1 MKFYATCQYKC
12 GADNNLQPTASTA
25 TTTQQCTLHNC
36 HLGHEIMA
44 TGDSGDQPADNT
56 TTNSPSSLYSSS
68 CPQLTQYRS
77 LPRNLYSAIRKP
89 LTLYGS
95 GNGNDGDSTQHQLQ
109 QQSLLCG
116 GTQPTTLRT
125 SSEQELR
132 RSSAFDKG
140 HRRQLLA
147 NKKLILCN
155 KSPPAAAET
164 EKVEEIPPLLPP
176 KKFANP
182 ELPTKKKSS
191 TAADHIQTVSSATA
205 AAFQTERILC
215 ENCRFNDQ
223 PVVWWVSCPRLA
235 HQQQGSTQSLKEY
248 TNTTAQFLAMQQQQQ
263 PLNAN
268 VNVNHNHMSVT
279 TNTATMLPKPVLK
292 PSSTTGVIPSSS
304 AGIPNP
310 GQQSVMANQSYSKA
324 TITTASA
331 AANTLNTNASTIAST
346 ATPSPPPPPV
356 IRPHHH
362 RSISGL
368 SGLDL
373 YDNYGVGGGGSSTH
387 VPSSNYG
394 STCRRHT
401 KQQQQLLTQQQ
412 QYHTHHPHPQQ
423 HLLPSHQ
430 QHQQQQ
436 YSTCCSSYNIDHK
449 MQTPSCMCGK
459 LYHQQVTRAPR
470 ETLAPPPSHHHVG
483 MHAATAGAAAAA
495 ANTNRGCNHNL
506 YYGPDSCVH
515 QFEDQDS
522 GFPGLR
528 DQEFYLLHRN
538 IPALRRTGVD
548 TTGIRQHFYPDG
560 GWGWIICGMSFLI
573 HILTTGLQLSYGLTL
588 FYAVHHIRNASG
600 NEWLGALSWSI
611 SMLVAPFVETLC
623 RRKSTRLLAVVG
635 GLVLSLGILFTSFA
649 TEVDQVIFSYGFV
662 FGIGVSMVRE
672 TSTIMLGN
680 YFKKRRLFV
689 EMVAMSGEG
698 VGIALFSVLL
708 KEGVGKMGWRSGL
721 QIVAALTSISFFV
734 GLLYR
739 PASLYH
745 PQRRA
750 IQHLKNQRKKL
761 RDHKTNNIPAEPN
774 IIKKI
779 IQDIS
784 NLKSGTV
791 KILLLTSAVAALGI
805 YTPMFTMSLNAAK
818 EGSDVQELVLLQTML
833 GMSTTLGVVLAGVLI
848 RRPFV
853 VQNFV
858 ISTPIISQVFLAAVA
873 LSILF
878 MSFMMGYKSLCILS
892 GIYGVGFGGFR
903 FSLKMLVLE
912 KVKLKFSK
920 TWSFIRGIEAIPV
933 LISVPLTIFLND
945 YSPKYGRAGYYI
957 CSAAAAIAAI
967 IIFFIGYSSYSHQNP
982 SQRSQEN
989 GSIVPAAPR
998 LRSMSTQ
1005 YVRNKYQ
1012 PAFTVDYP
1020 KSNGCDYPAPDLLN
1034 RSCISLN
1041 QLGESASCLCG
1052 PVRNMCNYHTPLHQ
1066 RRHCGALANLP
1077 QNQLQHHHMAAG
1089 GGGDLDDHHHH
1100 RYPYVYDNGT
1110 GSYLRRSLSFIQ
1122 NANCCGANQFQLQ
1135 CQANVQWSHR
1145 DLRMDSTQPLLC
1157 TCSPSSYF
1165 SNCKS
1170 QSVPEGL
1177 STMSQQCK
1185 CKPTSQPS
1193 REYIYVPRHHQ
1204 QALLPPS
1211 SHNLQST
1218 SNHNC
1223 SCHNLQKLAQS
1234 SGNSNLVGSK
1244 LSSTGPA
1251 AHQSATMPKCKLK
1264 RSQSLSRPMT
1274 YVEQMTTSV

>member
-1 MKFYATCQYKC
+1 M
-12 GADNNLQPTASTA
+12 
-25 TTTQQCTLHNC
+25 
-36 HLGHEIMA
+36 
-44 TGDSGDQPADNT
+44 
-56 TTNSPSSLYSSS
+56 
-68 CPQLTQYRS
+68 
-77 LPRNLYSAIRKP
+77 
-89 LTLYGS
+89 
-95 GNGNDGDSTQHQLQ
+95 
-109 QQSLLCG
+109 QQSNNNNNNNNEMRGHTNMGALRPEASIS
-116 GTQPTTLRT
+116 GTT
-125 SSEQELR
+125 
-132 RSSAFDKG
+132 G
-140 HRRQLLA
+140 
-147 NKKLILCN
+147 
-155 KSPPAAAET
+155 
-164 EKVEEIPPLLPP
+164 
-176 KKFANP
+176 
-182 ELPTKKKSS
+182 
-191 TAADHIQTVSSATA
+191 
-205 AAFQTERILC
+205 
-215 ENCRFNDQ
+215 
-223 PVVWWVSCPRLA
+223 
-235 HQQQGSTQSLKEY
+235 
-248 TNTTAQFLAMQQQQQ
+248 
-263 PLNAN
+263 
-268 VNVNHNHMSVT
+268 
-279 TNTATMLPKPVLK
+279 MLPKPAIK
-292 PSSTTGVIPSSS
+292 TGTASSGISST
-304 AGIPNP
+304 AMNA
-310 GQQSVMANQSYSKA
+310 ANQAYAKT
-324 TITTASA
+324 TINTASS
-331 AANTLNTNASTIAST
+331 NVSTNPTAM

-356 IRPHHH
+356 MRPHHH
-362 RSISGL
+362 RSITAL

-373 YDNYGVGGGGSSTH
+373 YDNYAGASTH
-387 VPSSNYG
+387 VPSQYG
-394 STCRRHT
+394 STCRRHI
-401 KQQQQLLTQQQ
+401 KQQQLHGHQPTS
-412 QYHTHHPHPQQ
+412 HPTHGQHVHHAHPHPQQ
-423 HLLPSHQ
+423 Q
-430 QHQQQQ
+430 QQQQQQ

-459 LYHQQVTRAPR
+459 LYHQQVSRAAPR
-470 ETLAPPPSHHHVG
+470 ESLAPPPHHA
-483 MHAATAGAAAAA
+483 MHAQAAT
-495 ANTNRGCNHNL
+495 NNRACNHNL
-506 YYGPDSCVH
+506 YYGAGLDSCMH

-611 SMLVAPFVETLC
+611 SMLVSPFVETLC

-774 IIKKI
+774 ILKKL

-858 ISTPIISQVFLAAVA
+858 ISTPIISQVFLSAVA

-878 MSFMMGYKSLCILS
+878 MSFLMGYKSLCILS

-920 TWSFIRGIEAIPV
+920 TWSFIRGIEAVPV

-967 IIFFIGYSSYSHQNP
+967 IIFFIGYSSYTQNP

-989 GSIVPAAPR
+989 GSVVPMVPR
-998 LRSMSTQ
+998 MRSMSTQ
-1005 YVRNKYQ
+1005 YVRHKYQ

-1020 KSNGCDYPAPDLLN
+1020 KSNGCDYPAPDLIN

-1052 PVRNMCNYHTPLHQ
+1052 PMRNMCNYHTPAQQ
-1066 RRHCGALANLP
+1066 RRHCGGGGVSGGTSGLH
-1077 QNQLQHHHMAAG
+1077 QQLQQQTPHHHAS
-1089 GGGDLDDHHHH
+1089 DIDDH

-1135 CQANVQWSHR
+1135 CQANVQWSNR
-1145 DLRMDSTQPLLC
+1145 DLRMDSNQPLLC
-1157 TCSPSSYF
+1157 TCSPSSGYF
-1165 SNCKS
+1165 QSCKS

-1185 CKPTSQPS
+1185 CKPQPS
-1193 REYIYVPRHHQ
+1193 REYIYVPRQLSHQPQQLPPHLQTHQ
-1204 QALLPPS
+1204 QQQQ
-1211 SHNLQST
+1211 HQLQQT
-1218 SNHNC
+1218 HNC
-1223 SCHNLQKLAQS
+1223 SCHNLKQLG
-1234 SGNSNLVGSK
+1234 SGVGVGPHITNALSK
-1244 LSSTGPA
+1244 PFKDSFGPHA
-1251 AHQSATMPKCKLK
+1251 SATIPKCKLR

>member
-1 MKFYATCQYKC
+1 
-12 GADNNLQPTASTA
+12 
-25 TTTQQCTLHNC
+25 
-36 HLGHEIMA
+36 
-44 TGDSGDQPADNT
+44 
-56 TTNSPSSLYSSS
+56 
-68 CPQLTQYRS
+68 
-77 LPRNLYSAIRKP
+77 
-89 LTLYGS
+89 
-95 GNGNDGDSTQHQLQ
+95 
-109 QQSLLCG
+109 
-116 GTQPTTLRT
+116 
-125 SSEQELR
+125 
-132 RSSAFDKG
+132 
-140 HRRQLLA
+140 
-147 NKKLILCN
+147 
-155 KSPPAAAET
+155 
-164 EKVEEIPPLLPP
+164 
-176 KKFANP
+176 
-182 ELPTKKKSS
+182 
-191 TAADHIQTVSSATA
+191 
-205 AAFQTERILC
+205 
-215 ENCRFNDQ
+215 
-223 PVVWWVSCPRLA
+223 
-235 HQQQGSTQSLKEY
+235 
-248 TNTTAQFLAMQQQQQ
+248 MQQQ
-263 PLNAN
+263 NAN
-268 VNVNHNHMSVT
+268 VNVNSNSNNNNNTNISNNNNNEMRAHNNM
-279 TNTATMLPKPVLK
+279 NTLRPEIANISGNAATMLPKPALK
-292 PSSTTGVIPSSS
+292 TTSAGVTSSS
-304 AGIPNP
+304 AAVQTAPQPTPI
-310 GQQSVMANQSYSKA
+310 ANQLYSKA
-324 TITTASA
+324 TITTATA
-331 AANTLNTNASTIAST
+331 ATTINTHATTIAST

-356 IRPHHH
+356 LRPHHH
-362 RSISGL
+362 RSITGL

-373 YDNYGVGGGGSSTH
+373 YDNYGGGSTH

-401 KQQQQLLTQQQ
+401 KQQQPQLHPQ
-412 QYHTHHPHPQQ
+412 QYHTPHHPHQQQ
-423 HLLPSHQ
+423 HLHPTHQHQQ

-459 LYHQQVTRAPR
+459 LYHQQVTRTPR

-483 MHAATAGAAAAA
+483 MHAATAAA
-495 ANTNRGCNHNL
+495 ANANRGCNHSL

-573 HILTTGLQLSYGLTL
+573 HILTTGLQLSYGLTM
-588 FYAVHHIRNASG
+588 FYAVQHIRNASG
-600 NEWLGALSWSI
+600 NEWIGALSWSI

-853 VQNFV
+853 VHNFV

-878 MSFMMGYKSLCILS
+878 MSFLMGYKSLCILS

-989 GSIVPAAPR
+989 GSVVPAPR
-998 LRSMSTQ
+998 MRSMSTQ

-1066 RRHCGALANLP
+1066 RRHCGALTGVPA
-1077 QNQLQHHHMAAG
+1077 NQLQQHHM
-1089 GGGDLDDHHHH
+1089 GGGDLDDHH

-1145 DLRMDSTQPLLC
+1145 DLRMDSAQPLLC
-1157 TCSPSSYF
+1157 TCSPSSSYF
-1165 SNCKS
+1165 QSCKS

-1185 CKPTSQPS
+1185 CKPTQPAA
-1193 REYIYVPRHHQ
+1193 REYIYVPRHQ

-1211 SHNLQST
+1211 TTPHS

-1223 SCHNLQKLAQS
+1223 SCHNLKQLTQS
-1234 SGNSNLVGSK
+1234 SGNSNL
-1244 LSSTGPA
+1244 LSNKPFKDPTTTTTATTGP
-1251 AHQSATMPKCKLK
+1251 HSSATIPKCKLK

>member
-1 MKFYATCQYKC
+1 
-12 GADNNLQPTASTA
+12 
-25 TTTQQCTLHNC
+25 
-36 HLGHEIMA
+36 
-44 TGDSGDQPADNT
+44 
-56 TTNSPSSLYSSS
+56 
-68 CPQLTQYRS
+68 
-77 LPRNLYSAIRKP
+77 
-89 LTLYGS
+89 
-95 GNGNDGDSTQHQLQ
+95 
-109 QQSLLCG
+109 
-116 GTQPTTLRT
+116 
-125 SSEQELR
+125 
-132 RSSAFDKG
+132 
-140 HRRQLLA
+140 
-147 NKKLILCN
+147 
-155 KSPPAAAET
+155 
-164 EKVEEIPPLLPP
+164 
-176 KKFANP
+176 
-182 ELPTKKKSS
+182 
-191 TAADHIQTVSSATA
+191 
-205 AAFQTERILC
+205 
-215 ENCRFNDQ
+215 
-223 PVVWWVSCPRLA
+223 
-235 HQQQGSTQSLKEY
+235 
-248 TNTTAQFLAMQQQQQ
+248 
-263 PLNAN
+263 
-268 VNVNHNHMSVT
+268 
-279 TNTATMLPKPVLK
+279 MLPKPALK
-292 PSSTTGVIPSSS
+292 SSTTGGVNVTSGAIQNPPQS
-304 AGIPNP
+304 AIIG
-310 GQQSVMANQSYSKA
+310 NQSYSKA
-324 TITTASA
+324 TNTTAATATA
-331 AANTLNTNASTIAST
+331 ASVNTNATTIAST

-356 IRPHHH
+356 LRPHHH
-362 RSISGL
+362 RSITGL

-373 YDNYGVGGGGSSTH
+373 YDNYAAGGSTH
-387 VPSSNYG
+387 VPGSNYG
-394 STCRRHT
+394 SACRRHT
-401 KQQQQLLTQQQ
+401 KQQQLQQQ
-412 QYHTHHPHPQQ
+412 QPPPSLHPQPYHTHSHPHQQ
-423 HLLPSHQ
+423 HLHPSHQ
-430 QHQQQQ
+430 QLQQQQQQQQ

-459 LYHQQVTRAPR
+459 LYHQQVASRAPR
-470 ETLAPPPSHHHVG
+470 ETLAPPTTHHHVG
-483 MHAATAGAAAAA
+483 MHAGSSSAAAAA
-495 ANTNRGCNHNL
+495 ANANRGCSHSM
-506 YYGPDSCVH
+506 YYAPDSCVH

-761 RDHKTNNIPAEPN
+761 RDHKTNNLPAEPN

-858 ISTPIISQVFLAAVA
+858 ISTPIISQVFLSAVA

-989 GSIVPAAPR
+989 GSVVPAPR
-998 LRSMSTQ
+998 MRSMSTQ

-1052 PVRNMCNYHTPLHQ
+1052 PMRNICNYHTPLQQ
-1066 RRHCGALANLP
+1066 RRHCGGGGALGGLP
-1077 QNQLQHHHMAAG
+1077 SNQLQHHHMGGAG
-1089 GGGDLDDHHHH
+1089 GVAELDDHH

-1145 DLRMDSTQPLLC
+1145 DLRMDSAQPLLC

-1165 SNCKS
+1165 QSCKS

-1185 CKPTSQPS
+1185 CKSVQPS

-1204 QALLPPS
+1204 PALMPA
-1211 SHNLQST
+1211 SHLQQPQQQPT
-1218 SNHNC
+1218 NHNC
-1223 SCHNLQKLAQS
+1223 SCHNLKQLVQS
-1234 SGNSNLVGSK
+1234 SGNSNL
-1244 LSSTGPA
+1244 LSSNKLFKDPSAGLHSA
-1251 AHQSATMPKCKLK
+1251 ASTMPKCKLK

>member
-1 MKFYATCQYKC
+1 MRPHT
-12 GADNNLQPTASTA
+12 NMNT
-25 TTTQQCTLHNC
+25 
-36 HLGHEIMA
+36 M
-44 TGDSGDQPADNT
+44 SG
-56 TTNSPSSLYSSS
+56 
-68 CPQLTQYRS
+68 
-77 LPRNLYSAIRKP
+77 
-89 LTLYGS
+89 
-95 GNGNDGDSTQHQLQ
+95 
-109 QQSLLCG
+109 G
-116 GTQPTTLRT
+116 GI
-125 SSEQELR
+125 
-132 RSSAFDKG
+132 G
-140 HRRQLLA
+140 
-147 NKKLILCN
+147 
-155 KSPPAAAET
+155 PAA
-164 EKVEEIPPLLPP
+164 
-176 KKFANP
+176 
-182 ELPTKKKSS
+182 
-191 TAADHIQTVSSATA
+191 
-205 AAFQTERILC
+205 
-215 ENCRFNDQ
+215 
-223 PVVWWVSCPRLA
+223 
-235 HQQQGSTQSLKEY
+235 
-248 TNTTAQFLAMQQQQQ
+248 
-263 PLNAN
+263 
-268 VNVNHNHMSVT
+268 
-279 TNTATMLPKPVLK
+279 MLPKPALK
-292 PSSTTGVIPSSS
+292 TATNATANSNLASSNQTMQS
-304 AGIPNP
+304 GIT
-310 GQQSVMANQSYSKA
+310 NQSYAAKS
-324 TITTASA
+324 TALSSSVKNNPTA
-331 AANTLNTNASTIAST
+331 IANT

-356 IRPHHH
+356 MRPHHH
-362 RSISGL
+362 RSITAL
-368 SGLDL
+368 AGLDL
-373 YDNYGVGGGGSSTH
+373 YDNYAGASTH
-387 VPSSNYG
+387 VPSQYG
-394 STCRRHT
+394 STCRRHI
-401 KQQQQLLTQQQ
+401 KQQQQQQQ
-412 QYHTHHPHPQQ
+412 QQFQGHHHQPHQ
-423 HLLPSHQ
+423 HLHQ
-430 QHQQQQ
+430 QQPQHPQQ

-449 MQTPSCMCGK
+449 MQTPYCMCGK
-459 LYHQQVTRAPR
+459 LYHQQVTRPNAR
-470 ETLAPPPSHHHVG
+470 ESLAPPPPTNTTHHG
-483 MHAATAGAAAAA
+483 MHATGPP
-495 ANTNRGCNHNL
+495 NRGCNHNL
-506 YYGPDSCVH
+506 YYGAADSCVH
-515 QFEDQDS
+515 QFEEQDS
-522 GFPGLR
+522 GFPALR
-528 DQEFYLLHRN
+528 DQELYLLHRT
-538 IPALRRTGVD
+538 IPALRRTGID

-600 NEWLGALSWSI
+600 NEWLGALSWSV

-662 FGIGVSMVRE
+662 FGVGVSMVRE

-774 IIKKI
+774 ILKKL

-791 KILLLTSAVAALGI
+791 KILLLTTAVASLGI

-853 VQNFV
+853 IQNFV
-858 ISTPIISQVFLAAVA
+858 ISTPIISQVFLSAVA

-878 MSFMMGYKSLCILS
+878 MSFLMGYKSLCILS

-920 TWSFIRGIEAIPV
+920 TWSFIRGIEAVPV

-967 IIFFIGYSSYSHQNP
+967 IIFFIGYSSYSQNP
-982 SQRSQEN
+982 TQRSQEN
-989 GSIVPAAPR
+989 GTVVPVPR
-998 LRSMSTQ
+998 MRSMSTQ
-1005 YVRNKYQ
+1005 YVRHKYQ
-1012 PAFTVDYP
+1012 PAFTVDYPP
-1020 KSNGCDYPAPDLLN
+1020 KSNGCDYPAPDLIN

-1052 PVRNMCNYHTPLHQ
+1052 PMRNMCAYHTPAQQ
-1066 RRHCGALANLP
+1066 RRICGVGGGVSGGGVGL
-1077 QNQLQHHHMAAG
+1077 QQQLQQQTPHHHISDM
-1089 GGGDLDDHHHH
+1089 DDH

-1145 DLRMDSTQPLLC
+1145 DLRP
-1157 TCSPSSYF
+1157 
-1165 SNCKS
+1165 KS
-1170 QSVPEGL
+1170 QINLHLEGL
-1177 STMSQQCK
+1177 VDERQTEIS
-1185 CKPTSQPS
+1185 
-1193 REYIYVPRHHQ
+1193 VVG
-1204 QALLPPS
+1204 
-1211 SHNLQST
+1211 LQIEVS
-1218 SNHNC
+1218 
-1223 SCHNLQKLAQS
+1223 
-1234 SGNSNLVGSK
+1234 V
-1244 LSSTGPA
+1244 
-1251 AHQSATMPKCKLK
+1251 
-1264 RSQSLSRPMT
+1264 
-1274 YVEQMTTSV
+1274 VEQQTEVLVVLL